1 MRPPVTGP
9 VTVRIEEPSPAPR
22 TLLHLIRSCD
32 AISLWSGRVTGW
44 LIFPMVLSLV
54 YEVVA
59 RYLFNAPTTWAY
71 DMTYMLYGAFFMLGA
86 AYTLLRQRHI
96 RTDVL
101 YGKWSVRWQGL
112 VDAVCYLIF
121 FFPPLIALLWV
132 SADFFWISLQR
143 GERVVSSPWM
153 PVVYPLKLV
162 IPVTCLLLTV
172 QGIGEFLRSIY
183 AARSGIWIARCA
195 AAVEPKEFT

>member
-1 MRPPVTGP
+1 VIGPAAMRTEEPPPVPDG
-9 VTVRIEEPSPAPR
+9 
-22 TLLHLIRSCD
+22 LLRLIRACD
-32 AISLWSGRVTGW
+32 FVSLWSGRVTAW
-44 LIFPMVLSLV
+44 LIIPMVLSLV
-54 YEVVA
+54 YEVLA

-86 AYTLLRQRHI
+86 AYTLSRQGHI

-101 YGKWSVRWQGL
+101 YGKWSVRRQGL
-112 VDAVCYLIF
+112 VDAVCYIFF

-132 SADFFWISLQR
+132 GADFFWISFQR

-162 IPVTCLLLTV
+162 IPVTCLLLVV
-172 QGIGEFLRSIY
+172 QGISEFLRSVY
-183 AARSGIWIARCA
+183 AAATGIWIARRA
-195 AAVEPKEFT
+195 ATIEPRELT